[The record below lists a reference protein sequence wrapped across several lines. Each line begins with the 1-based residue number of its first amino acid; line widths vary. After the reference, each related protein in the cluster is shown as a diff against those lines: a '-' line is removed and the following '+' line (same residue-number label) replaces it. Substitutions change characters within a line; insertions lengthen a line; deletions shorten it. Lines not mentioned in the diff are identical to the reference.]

1 MLFELE
7 LFHQEMPAKTLES
20 LTAGVTRGCRKAHRM
35 ARRMGSGLFRDAVPA
50 FRRVFVERE
59 LRSLALGPTVT
70 TSVKVTSSTSYVMFE
85 TPRLV
90 ITAATRSHDVDW
102 VVPYLYRK
110 TLAEPLN
117 LDLFHAERPKTGK
130 KLYGLLI
137 YGGDRELPEPTLA
150 RIVFP
155 LPTGGRLPNY
165 VDLLK
170 EFPVVVGRSTETPTT
185 VVKPVV
191 RLKDPAEESEKKSG

>member
-7 LFHQEMPAKTLES
+7 LFREEMPVEALGS
-20 LTAGVTRGCRKAHRM
+20 VTKAVARGCQKAHRM
-35 ARRMGSGLFRDAVPA
+35 ARHMGTGLFRDAVPA

-70 TSVKVTSSTSYVMFE
+70 TSVKVTPSTSYVMFE

-102 VVPYLYRK
+102 VEPYLYRK

-117 LDLFHAERPKTGK
+117 LDLFLAEQPKTGK

-137 YGGDRELPEPTLA
+137 YGGDREIPEPTLA

-155 LPTGGRLPNY
+155 LPTGGLLPNY
-165 VDLLK
+165 VDLLT
-170 EFPVVVGRSTETPTT
+170 EFPVAAGKCTETPTT
-185 VVKPVV
+185 VIKPVV
-191 RLKDPAEESEKKSG
+191 RLKDPAEETEKKSG